1 MKLRPEWRSRILSA
15 CAALGLTVVA
25 GDLAIFAAGTLRR
38 PELPRQLLAP
48 QDQACVVR
56 ADACALARTL
66 RSLNAERF
74 DVGTEINPEVY
85 QRVVELA
92 YPQRIAR
99 GAAVSVGLCRRAAGA
114 PRPPIRVAD
123 IELPA
128 DRDADFC
135 VVDRR

>member
-1 MKLRPEWRSRILSA
+1 MKLRPEWRSWILSA
-15 CAALGLTVVA
+15 CAALGLMVVA
-25 GDLAIFAAGTLRR
+25 GDLARFVALALQRH
-38 PELPRQLLAP
+38 ELPRQLLAP

-56 ADACALARTL
+56 ADACALAHAL

-74 DVGTEINPEVY
+74 DVGTEIDPHVY

-92 YPQRIAR
+92 YPQRITR
-99 GAAVSVGLCRRAAGA
+99 GAAVSVGLCRLATGA

-123 IELPA
+123 IQSPA
-128 DRDADFC
+128 DRGADFC